1 MAKIKC
7 KNRVFCNN
15 SDNYRYIVTT
25 YTNGYQIVQVIAPYH
40 GSWKKKA
47 TLEGF
52 NISIV

>member
-25 YTNGYQIVQVIAPYH
+25 YTNGYQ
-40 GSWKKKA
+40 GSWKKK
-47 TLEGF
+47 TVLEGF
-52 NISIV
+52 NISVV